1 MFQHAL
7 PPTQH
12 ASCTTRRDAPPL
24 LHHSITPSLRP
35 AAVVT
40 LSNTITVGLKEVWSH
55 KFRSLLTMLGIILGV
70 ASLVGMA
77 AIITGMENGM
87 RETMIAMG
95 GADRVN
101 VDQQDVPAEQE
112 HLADQAPG
120 NTMVDVTALRG
131 CAPLMRLISPKMDVD
146 DVIVT
151 RGDKTLRTW
160 DAAGV
165 WPAAL
170 EVYLHTVEHGRFFT
184 DMDEENANP
193 VCVIGTGIRD
203 EVFGSPEQTGHEII
217 PIGEVINLNGQ
228 PFTIVGMFTH
238 YESEQDKKIRE
249 EARKHPQEAQSGPAR
264 MRGWSRRTN
273 WAFERKNQTIYM
285 PLNTAWVRFRAAGDA
300 SGIPDNRLSDI
311 GLKVTGLEQME
322 AALQQTRNVLML
334 THRGIEDFRFR
345 TQENQ
350 MEAIDKQIHN
360 ARMSGGVI
368 AGISLIVGGIGIM
381 NIMLASINE
390 RIREI
395 GICKAV
401 GATGLSIFIQVL
413 IESIVIA
420 LLGAALGVVAS
431 YGFVRV
437 LEQLSPTAN
446 APVITPVAMIIAVGF
461 SAAVG
466 VFAGLFPALKAARLD
481 PIQALRYE

>member
-1 MFQHAL
+1 M
-7 PPTQH
+7 
-12 ASCTTRRDAPPL
+12 
-24 LHHSITPSLRP
+24 
-35 AAVVT
+35 T
-40 LSNTITVGLKEVWSH
+40 LSNTIVVGLKEVWSH

-77 AIITGMENGM
+77 AIIKGMENGM

-101 VDQQDVPAEQE
+101 VSQEDVPAEQE

-120 NTMVDVTALRG
+120 NTMADVEALRS
-131 CAPLMRLISPKMDVD
+131 CAPLMRLVSPKMDVD
-146 DVIVT
+146 DIIVT
-151 RGDKTLRTW
+151 HGDKTLMVW

-170 EVYLHTVEHGRFFT
+170 EVYLHTVEYGRFFT
-184 DMDEENANP
+184 DLDEENAHP

-203 EVFGSPEQTGHEII
+203 ELFGSPEQTGQEII
-217 PIGEVINLNGQ
+217 PVGEIINLNGQ
-228 PFTIVGMFTH
+228 AFTIVGMFTH
-238 YESEQDKKIRE
+238 YESEQDKKVRE
-249 EARKHPQEAQSGPAR
+249 EAKKHPQAAETGP
-264 MRGWSRRTN
+264 SRRKGWGHRGN
-273 WAFERKNQTIYM
+273 WAFEHKNRTLYM
-285 PLNTAWVRFRAAGDA
+285 PLNTAWVRFRATAGA
-300 SGIPDNRLSDI
+300 GGIPDNRLSDI
-311 GLKVTGLEQME
+311 GLKVTSLEEME

-334 THRGIEDFRFR
+334 THHGIEDFGFR
-345 TQENQ
+345 TQETQ
-350 MEAIDKQIHN
+350 LEAINKQIHN

-368 AGISLIVGGIGIM
+368 AAISLLVGGIGIM

-401 GATGLSIFIQVL
+401 GATGLSIFTQVL

-420 LLGAALGVVAS
+420 LLGAALGVAAS
-431 YGFVRV
+431 YGFVQV
-437 LEQLSPTAN
+437 LGQISPTAN
-446 APVITPVAMIIAVGF
+446 APVITPVAMAIAVAF
-461 SAAVG
+461 SAFVG
-466 VFAGLFPALKAARLD
+466 VCAGLFPAIKAARLD

>member
-1 MFQHAL
+1 M
-7 PPTQH
+7 
-12 ASCTTRRDAPPL
+12 
-24 LHHSITPSLRP
+24 
-35 AAVVT
+35 T
-40 LSNTITVGLKEVWSH
+40 LSNTIIVGLKEVWSH

-77 AIITGMENGM
+77 AIIKGMENGM

-101 VDQQDVPAEQE
+101 VDRQEVPAEQE

-120 NTMVDVTALRG
+120 NTMLDVEALRS
-131 CAPLMRLISPKMDVD
+131 CAPLMRVVSPKMDVD
-146 DVIVT
+146 DIIVT
-151 RGDKTLRTW
+151 HGEKTFMAW

-170 EVYLHTVEHGRFFT
+170 DVYLYSVEHGRFFS
-184 DMDEENANP
+184 DLDEENANP

-203 EVFGSPEQTGHEII
+203 ELFGSPEQTGKEII
-217 PIGEVINLNGQ
+217 PVGEIINLNGQ
-228 PFTIVGMFTH
+228 PFTIIGMFTH
-238 YESEQDKKIRE
+238 YESERDKKQRE
-249 EARKHPQEAQSGPAR
+249 EEKKHPQAAKTGPER
-264 MRGWSRRTN
+264 RKGWGRRGN
-273 WAFERKNQTIYM
+273 WAFERKNLTLWM

-300 SGIPDNRLSDI
+300 SGIADNRLSDI
-311 GLKVTGLEQME
+311 GMKVTSLDHMDP
-322 AALQQTRNVLML
+322 ALQQTRNILML
-334 THRGIEDFRFR
+334 THHGIEDFSFR

-350 MEAIDKQIHN
+350 MEAINKQIHN

-368 AGISLIVGGIGIM
+368 AAISLLVGGIGIM

-413 IESIVIA
+413 MESIVIA
-420 LLGAALGVVAS
+420 LLGAALGVAAS
-431 YGFVRV
+431 YGFVFI
-437 LEQLSPTAN
+437 LEQVSPISN
-446 APVITPVAMIIAVGF
+446 APVITPVAMGIAVAF

-466 VFAGLFPALKAARLD
+466 VFAGLFPAFKAARLH